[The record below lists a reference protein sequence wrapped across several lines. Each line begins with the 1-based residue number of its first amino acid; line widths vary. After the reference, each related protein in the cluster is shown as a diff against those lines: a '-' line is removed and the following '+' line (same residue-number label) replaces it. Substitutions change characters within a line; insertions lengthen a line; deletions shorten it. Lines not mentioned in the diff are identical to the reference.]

1 MSRPPLE
8 TVPAYPLTW
17 PPAWTRTPSHVRRPA
32 PFHKIRSQH
41 VASLNYTR
49 KSKERLSVGDASA
62 MLQRELRLLGA
73 TRVTISSNLR
83 LRSDGQPHADQKKLL
98 DDPGVAVYFTLK
110 GAPRVLACDKWASAA
125 DNLAAIARHIDALR
139 AVDRYG
145 VGFLEQAFAG
155 YTALPPAVGHDWRQ
169 TLGFRSDE
177 LVSPNGVEARFK
189 TLAKQAHP
197 DVGGDPNEMARLNAA
212 RDVALAELGARV

>member
-1 MSRPPLE
+1 MKPIAMID
-8 TVPAYPLTW
+8 AYPLTW
-17 PPAWTRTPSHVRRPA
+17 PPAWKRTAYGARRPA

-41 VASLNYTR
+41 NPSLNYTM

-62 MLQRELRLLGA
+62 MLQRELRLLFA

-83 LRSDGQPHADQKKLL
+83 LRADGQPYADQKKMLE
-98 DDPGVAVYFTLK
+98 DPGVAVYFTLK
-110 GAPRVLACDKWASAA
+110 GAPRVLACDKWNSVA
-125 DNLAAIARHIDALR
+125 DNLAAIAHHIEALR

-169 TLGFRSDE
+169 TLGFKADE
-177 LVSPNGVEARFK
+177 LVSPTVVNNRFK
-189 TLAKQAHP
+189 QLAAKAHP
-197 DVGGDPNEMARLNAA
+197 DAGGDPHEMARLNAA
-212 RDVALAELGARV
+212 RDVALAELNT